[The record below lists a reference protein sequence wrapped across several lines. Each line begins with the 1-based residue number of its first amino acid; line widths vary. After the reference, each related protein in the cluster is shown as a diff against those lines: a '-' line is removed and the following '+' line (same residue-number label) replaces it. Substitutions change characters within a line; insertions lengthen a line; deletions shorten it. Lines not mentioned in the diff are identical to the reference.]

1 MPSEGSAGRRPE
13 RTEAARMTVDNT
25 TDAATSLRALQAN
38 LHERLAGH
46 KAPFH
51 VGDPAAIRAAIDAL
65 TNLEPEHW
73 AAVWSA
79 AAAPFEA
86 RARECEAAGDTSG
99 AREAYLNAYGLLH
112 AGRFPSPIH
121 PAKWDCYLRSVANFR
136 AAGAYFSPP
145 LEVIAL
151 PFDGRPGEG
160 RESVFYIRRRAGVA
174 KQPIVIRWGGVDT
187 WKEERTDYNEAML
200 DAGFAAINIDMPGVG
215 QSPVVGSVDAERQY
229 LPLFDWIR
237 TQPDLDAERVVVI
250 GMSYGGY
257 WATKL
262 AHTLPDRIVA
272 AVNWGGGIDRFFTR
286 EWNLRSA
293 SATSYLMDLSL
304 TRART
309 VGAATYDDY
318 IERVAG
324 FSLVAQG
331 VLDRPHAPMLIVN
344 GIDDQQVPL
353 DDMLVLLQHGQPKT
367 ARFFPGGH
375 MGYGPQTFPT
385 VLDWVTRAVTR

>member
-1 MPSEGSAGRRPE
+1 VNDHL
-13 RTEAARMTVDNT
+13 EA
-25 TDAATSLRALQAN
+25 LKAN
-38 LHERLAGH
+38 LRDRLDGH

-51 VGDPAAIRAAIDAL
+51 VGDRAAIRAAIDAL
-65 TNLEPEHW
+65 ASDDPAHW

-86 RARECEAAGDTSG
+86 RAAAAAAAGDAAG

-121 PAKWDCYLRSVANFR
+121 PAKWDCYLRSVAAFR
-136 AAGAYFSPP
+136 AAGAFFTPP
-145 LEVIAL
+145 LEVVTL
-151 PFDGRPGEG
+151 PFDGRRDEG
-160 RESVFYIRRRAGVA
+160 REVSFYIRRPPSAA
-174 KQPIVIRWGGVDT
+174 KLPVVIRWGGVDT
-187 WKEERTDYNEAML
+187 WKEERTDYNEAMVA
-200 DAGFAAINIDMPGVG
+200 AGFAAINIDMPGVG
-215 QSPVVGSVDAERQY
+215 QSPVLGSTDAERQY
-229 LPLFDWIR
+229 QPLFDWIR
-237 TQPDLDAERVVVI
+237 TQPDLDADRVVVI

-262 AHTLPDRIVA
+262 AHTFPERIRA
-272 AVNWGGGIDRFFTR
+272 AVNWGGGVDRFFTR

-293 SATSYLMDLSL
+293 SAKSYLMDLSL

-309 VGAATYDDY
+309 VGAASYEEY

-331 VLDRPHAPMLIVN
+331 VLDRPHAPMLLVN
-344 GIDDQQVPL
+344 GIDDQQVPF
-353 DDMLVLLQHGQPKT
+353 DDMLVLLRHGAPKA

-375 MGYGPQTFPT
+375 MGYGPETFPT
-385 VLDWVTRAVTR
+385 VLNWVVSMSRTG

>member
-1 MPSEGSAGRRPE
+1 MSVDSSPNEI
-13 RTEAARMTVDNT
+13 ARVEE
-25 TDAATSLRALQAN
+25 LKAN
-38 LHERLAGH
+38 LHERLTAH

-51 VGDPAAIRAAIDAL
+51 VGDPDAIRGAIDAL
-65 TNLEPEHW
+65 TSTDPEHW
-73 AAVWSA
+73 AEVWSA
-79 AAAPFEA
+79 AAAPYES
-86 RARECEAAGDTSG
+86 RAREAETTGDAAG
-99 AREAYLNAYGLLH
+99 ARDAYLNAYGLLH
-112 AGRFPSPIH
+112 AGRFPSPVH

-136 AAGAYFSPP
+136 AAGAYLRPP
-145 LEVIAL
+145 LEIVTL
-151 PFDGRPGEG
+151 PFAGRPDEG
-160 RESVFYIRRRAGVA
+160 TEITFYIRRRATHA
-174 KQPIVIRWGGVDT
+174 KRPVVIRWGGVDT

-200 DAGFAAINIDMPGVG
+200 EAGFAAINIDMPGVG
-215 QSPVVGSVDAERQY
+215 QSPVLGSVDAERQY

-237 TQPDLDAERVVVI
+237 TQPDLDADRVVLI

-262 AHTLPDRIVA
+262 AHTFPDRIAA

-293 SATSYLMDLSL
+293 SAKSYLMDLSL

-309 VGAATYDDY
+309 VGAASYEEY
-318 IERVAG
+318 IEKVAG

-344 GIDDQQVPL
+344 GRDDEQVPF
-353 DDMLVLLQHGQPKT
+353 DDMLVLLQHGQPKA

-375 MGYGPQTFPT
+375 MGYGPHTFST
-385 VLDWVTRAVTR
+385 VLAWVRNAAGLTA

>member
-1 MPSEGSAGRRPE
+1 MGFRRNC
-13 RTEAARMTVDNT
+13 ARM
-25 TDAATSLRALQAN
+25 LEALKAN

-51 VGDPAAIRAAIDAL
+51 VGEPDAIRAAIDAL
-65 TNLEPEHW
+65 TSSDPEHW
-73 AAVWSA
+73 AQVWSD

-86 RARECEAAGDTSG
+86 RARAAEAAGDTAA
-99 AREAYLNAYGLLH
+99 ARDAYLNAYGLFH
-112 AGRFPSPIH
+112 AGRFPSPVH
-121 PAKWDCYLRSVANFR
+121 PAKWECYRRSVAHFR
-136 AAGAYFSPP
+136 AAGRYFTPP
-145 LEVIAL
+145 LEIVTL
-151 PFDGRPGEG
+151 PFAGHPGEG
-160 RESVFYIRRRAGVA
+160 TEITFYVRRRSATE
-174 KQPIVIRWGGVDT
+174 KQPVVIRWGGVDT
-187 WKEERTDYNEAML
+187 WKEERTDYNEAFL
-200 DAGFAAINIDMPGVG
+200 AAGFATINIDMPGVG
-215 QSPVVGSVDAERQY
+215 ESPVLGSVDAERQY
-229 LPLFDWIR
+229 APLFDWIR
-237 TQPDLDAERVVVI
+237 TQADLDAERVVVI

-262 AHTLPDRIVA
+262 AHTFPDRICA

-309 VGAATYDDY
+309 VGAATYEEY
-318 IERVAG
+318 IAKVAG

-344 GIDDQQVPL
+344 GRDDEQVPF
-353 DDMLVLLQHGQPKT
+353 DDMLVLLQHGDPKT

-375 MGYGPQTFPT
+375 MGYGPHTFST
-385 VLDWVTRAVTR
+385 VLDWVKQRALR

>member
-1 MPSEGSAGRRPE
+1 MPETNSGGMSAD
-13 RTEAARMTVDNT
+13 TTART
-25 TDAATSLRALQAN
+25 TDLEALKAN
-38 LHERLAGH
+38 LRDRLAGH

-51 VGDPAAIRAAIDAL
+51 VGDPVAIGATIEAL
-65 TNLEPEHW
+65 TSNEPEHW

-79 AAAPFEA
+79 AAEPYEE
-86 RARECEAAGDTSG
+86 RARVAEAAGDG
-99 AREAYLNAYGLLH
+99 DAAREAYLNAYGLLH
-112 AGRFPSPIH
+112 AGRFPSPVH
-121 PAKWDCYLRSVANFR
+121 PAKWACYERSVANFR

-145 LEVIAL
+145 LEIVTL
-151 PFDGRPGEG
+151 PFAGRAGEG
-160 RESVFYIRRRAGVA
+160 SAITFYIRRRTTAE
-174 KQPIVIRWGGVDT
+174 KQPVVIRWGGVDT

-200 DAGFAAINIDMPGVG
+200 AAGFAAINIDMPGVG
-215 QSPVVGSVDAERQY
+215 ESPVLGSIDAERQY
-229 LPLFDWIR
+229 VPLFDWIR

-262 AHTLPDRIVA
+262 AHTFPDRIAA

-293 SATSYLMDLSL
+293 SAKSYLMDLSL

-309 VGAATYDDY
+309 VGAATYDEY

-344 GIDDQQVPL
+344 GRDDEQVPF
-353 DDMLVLLQHGQPKT
+353 DDMLVLLQHGAPKT
-367 ARFFPGGH
+367 VRFFPGGH

-385 VLDWVTRAVTR
+385 VLDWVKRAAGLR